1 MWTTLF
7 IIAIIMSVLDLS
19 YLFLFKDFMLPILKN
34 IQKADVKV
42 NVVSA
47 LACYIILVSGLYYFI
62 IKKKA
67 PPKDA
72 FLLGVLING
81 VYETTNYAFFKDWSP
96 FLVLLDTL
104 WGGILLSTT
113 TFLYYKIAKSKLI

>member
-1 MWTTLF
+1 MWKSII
-7 IIAIIMSVLDLS
+7 IIATIMLVLDFS
-19 YLFLFKDFMLPILKN
+19 YLYLFRDFMLPILKN
-34 IQKADVKV
+34 IQKADVKI
-42 NVVSA
+42 NIMSA

-62 IKKKA
+62 IRKNA
-67 PPKDA
+67 SPKDA

-96 FLVLLDTL
+96 LLVILDTL

-113 TFLYYKIAKSKLI
+113 TFLYYKIAK

>member
-1 MWTTLF
+1 MWKAL
-7 IIAIIMSVLDLS
+7 IISGTILLVLDLT
-19 YLFLFKDFMLPILKN
+19 YLFVFKDFMLPILYKV
-34 IQKADVKV
+34 QKAEVKV
-42 NVVSA
+42 NLKSA

-62 IKKKA
+62 IKKNA

-96 FLVLLDTL
+96 LLVFIDTL
-104 WGGILLSTT
+104 WGGILLMTT
-113 TFLYYKIAKSKLI
+113 TIIYNKIAM

>member
-1 MWTTLF
+1 MWKSII
-7 IIAIIMSVLDLS
+7 IIATIMLILDFS
-19 YLFLFKDFMLPILKN
+19 YLYLFRDFMLPLLKN
-34 IQKADVKV
+34 IQKADVKI
-42 NVVSA
+42 NIMSA

-62 IKKKA
+62 IRKNA
-67 PPKDA
+67 SPKDA

-96 FLVLLDTL
+96 LLVILDTL

-113 TFLYYKIAKSKLI
+113 TFLYYKIAK

>member
-1 MWTTLF
+1 MWKTLF
-7 IIAIIMSVLDLS
+7 SIGIILLALDLS
-19 YLFLFKDFMLPILKN
+19 YLFLFKNFMLRILKN
-34 IQKADVKV
+34 VQKEEVEV
-42 NVVSA
+42 RILSA

-81 VYETTNYAFFKDWSP
+81 VYETTNYAFFKDWSLL
-96 FLVLLDTL
+96 LVILDTL
-104 WGGILLSTT
+104 WGGILFSTT
-113 TFLYYKIAKSKLI
+113 TFLYYKIAKS

>member
-1 MWTTLF
+1 MWKSII
-7 IIAIIMSVLDLS
+7 IIATIMLVLDFS
-19 YLFLFKDFMLPILKN
+19 YLYLFRDFMLPLLKN
-34 IQKADVKV
+34 IQKADVKI
-42 NVVSA
+42 NIMSA

-62 IKKKA
+62 IRKNA
-67 PPKDA
+67 SPKDA

-96 FLVLLDTL
+96 LLVILDTL

-113 TFLYYKIAKSKLI
+113 TFLYYKIAK

>member
-1 MWTTLF
+1 MFKNLALIASLMLILDLTYLF
-7 IIAIIMSVLDLS
+7 I
-19 YLFLFKDFMLPILKN
+19 FKDFMVPIFKN
-34 IQKADVKV
+34 IQKTDLKIRYA
-42 NVVSA
+42 SA

-62 IKKKA
+62 IKKNA
-67 PPKDA
+67 PVKDA

-96 FLVLLDTL
+96 LLVLIDTL

-113 TFLYYKIAKSKLI
+113 TFLYYKIS

>member
-1 MWTTLF
+1 MWKALF
-7 IIAIIMSVLDLS
+7 IIALTMLVLDFS
-19 YLFLFKDFMLPILKN
+19 YLYLFKDFMLPILKN
-34 IQKADVKV
+34 VQKADVKV
-42 NVVSA
+42 NIGSA
-47 LACYIILVSGLYYFI
+47 LACYTILVSGLYYFI
-62 IKKKA
+62 IRKKA

-96 FLVLLDTL
+96 SLVLLDTL

-113 TFLYYKIAKSKLI
+113 TLLYYKIAN

>member
-1 MWTTLF
+1 MWKSII
-7 IIAIIMSVLDLS
+7 IIATIMLILDFS
-19 YLFLFKDFMLPILKN
+19 YLYLFRDFMLPILKN
-34 IQKADVKV
+34 IQKADVKI
-42 NVVSA
+42 NIMSA

-62 IKKKA
+62 IRKKA

-96 FLVLLDTL
+96 LLVILDTL

>member
-1 MWTTLF
+1 MLKALILIG
-7 IIAIIMSVLDLS
+7 IILLALDLT
-19 YLFLFKDFMLPILKN
+19 YLFVFKDLMLPVIVN
-34 IQKADVKV
+34 IQKAEVKV
-42 NVVSA
+42 NIKSA
-47 LACYIILVSGLYYFI
+47 LACYILLVSGLYYFI
-62 IKKKA
+62 IKKNA

-96 FLVLLDTL
+96 LLVLMDTL

-113 TFLYYKIAKSKLI
+113 TVIYYKITK

>member
-1 MWTTLF
+1 MWRAL
-7 IIAIIMSVLDLS
+7 AIISALMLVLDFT
-19 YLFLFKDFMLPILKN
+19 YLYLFKDFMLPILKN

-42 NVVSA
+42 NIMSA

-62 IKKKA
+62 IRKKA
-67 PPKDA
+67 PIKDA

-81 VYETTNYAFFKDWSP
+81 VYETTNYAFFKNWSP
-96 FLVLLDTL
+96 LLVILDTL

-113 TFLYYKIAKSKLI
+113 TFLYYKIAKY

>member
-1 MWTTLF
+1 MWKSII
-7 IIAIIMSVLDLS
+7 IIATIMLILDFS
-19 YLFLFKDFMLPILKN
+19 YLYLFRDFMLPILKN
-34 IQKADVKV
+34 IQKADVKI
-42 NVVSA
+42 NIMSA

-62 IKKKA
+62 IRKKA
-67 PPKDA
+67 SPKDA

-96 FLVLLDTL
+96 LLVILDTL

-113 TFLYYKIAKSKLI
+113 TFLYYKIAK

>member
-1 MWTTLF
+1 MWKAL
-7 IIAIIMSVLDLS
+7 IISGIILLVLDLT
-19 YLFLFKDFMLPILKN
+19 YLYVFKDFMLPILYKV
-34 IQKADVKV
+34 QKAEVKV
-42 NVVSA
+42 NMKSA

-62 IKKKA
+62 IKKNA

-96 FLVLLDTL
+96 LLVLMDTL
-104 WGGILLSTT
+104 WGGILLMTT
-113 TFLYYKIAKSKLI
+113 TVIYNKITR

>member
-1 MWTTLF
+1 MWKSII
-7 IIAIIMSVLDLS
+7 IIATIMLVLDFS
-19 YLFLFKDFMLPILKN
+19 YLYLFRDFMLPILKN
-34 IQKADVKV
+34 IQKADVKI
-42 NVVSA
+42 NIMSA

-81 VYETTNYAFFKDWSP
+81 VYETTNYAFFKEWSP
-96 FLVLLDTL
+96 LLVILDTL
-104 WGGILLSTT
+104 WGGILLATT
-113 TFLYYKIAKSKLI
+113 TIIYNKITM

>member
-1 MWTTLF
+1 MWKAL
-7 IIAIIMSVLDLS
+7 IIIGIILLVLDLT
-19 YLFLFKDFMLPILKN
+19 YLYVFKDFMLPILYKV
-34 IQKADVKV
+34 QKAEVKV
-42 NVVSA
+42 NMKSA

-62 IKKKA
+62 IKKNA

-96 FLVLLDTL
+96 LLVLMDTL
-104 WGGILLSTT
+104 WGGTLFALTT
-113 TFLYYKIAKSKLI
+113 YIIQNVIK